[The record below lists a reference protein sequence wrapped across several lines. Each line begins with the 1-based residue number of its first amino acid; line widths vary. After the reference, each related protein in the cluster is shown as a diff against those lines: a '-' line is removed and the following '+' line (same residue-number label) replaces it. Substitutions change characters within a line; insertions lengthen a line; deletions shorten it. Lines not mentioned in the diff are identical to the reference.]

1 MAHLWAE
8 VGALQYSTHKFSKI
22 QESLQN
28 SWRQRGDTNQ
38 SPYRRS
44 TNISAAVKKKLL
56 DMATCC
62 PGFVHPCYTTRIR
75 NARGLYLMPPKRLCG
90 LVLQLRVAKILR

>member
-1 MAHLWAE
+1 MALSLVVNNDVAHLWAE

-38 SPYRRS
+38 FPYRRS
-44 TNISAAVKKKLL
+44 TNISAAVKNVV
-56 DMATCC
+56 DITTCC
-62 PGFVHPCYTTRIR
+62 PGFVHP
-75 NARGLYLMPPKRLCG
+75 
-90 LVLQLRVAKILR
+90 

>member
-44 TNISAAVKKKLL
+44 TNISAAVKKNYSTWRPAVRDLCTPAIL
-56 DMATCC
+56 
-62 PGFVHPCYTTRIR
+62 PGLGMREVCT
-75 NARGLYLMPPKRLCG
+75 
-90 LVLQLRVAKILR
+90 